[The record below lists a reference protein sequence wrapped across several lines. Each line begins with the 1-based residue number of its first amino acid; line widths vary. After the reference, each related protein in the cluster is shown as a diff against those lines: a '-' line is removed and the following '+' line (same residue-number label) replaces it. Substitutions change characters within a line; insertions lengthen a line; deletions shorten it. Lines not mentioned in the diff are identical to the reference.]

1 MFILTFVLMGEE
13 SVPFFGNRDGNPYLR
28 LCGRPWKHRGIS
40 KNAAFRLMFFALV
53 AVFFLSLTE
62 STVAKTKGELNN
74 IDIYKKTAPGVVNIA
89 SVVVKHDFFYRP
101 IPQEGTGSG
110 AVIDKRGYIVTNS
123 HVIQNAQ
130 AIEVTFYDG
139 SKWPAKLIGTDP
151 DNDLAVIKV
160 AILDRELTV
169 IAMGTS
175 KDLEVGQKVLAI
187 GNPFG
192 LSQTLTTGTISSI
205 GRNIRTDTGTIIKN
219 VVQTDA
225 AINPGNS
232 GGPLLNSR
240 GEMIGINAAILSPTG
255 ANVGIGFGIPVDK
268 VKSVIPRLISG
279 KFSYYGLR
287 PVLFFGLVLLAI
299 YLVRGL
305 VRRRQG
311 DT

>member
-1 MFILTFVLMGEE
+1 MFILIFVLLGEE
-13 SVPFFGNRDGNPYLR
+13 SVPFFGNGDRNLYLR
-28 LCGRPWKHRGIS
+28 LCSRPWEHKGIS
-40 KNAAFRLMFFALV
+40 MNATFRLLFFALV
-53 AVFFLSLTE
+53 VVSFLSFTV

-74 IDIYKKTAPGVVNIA
+74 IEIYKKTAPGVVNIA

-110 AVIDKRGYIVTNS
+110 AVIDKKGYIVTNS

-151 DNDLAVIKV
+151 DYDLAVIKV
-160 AILDRELTV
+160 DIPDRELIEIT
-169 IAMGTS
+169 MGTS

-205 GRNIRTDTGTIIKN
+205 GRNIRSYTGTIINN

-232 GGPLLNSR
+232 GGPMLNSC

-255 ANVGIGFGIPVDK
+255 ANVGIGFGIPVDT
-268 VKSVIPRLISG
+268 VKNVIPRLISG
-279 KFSYYGLR
+279 EFSYYGLR
-287 PVLFFGLVLLAI
+287 PVLFFGFILLAI

-305 VRRRQG
+305 VRQHQG